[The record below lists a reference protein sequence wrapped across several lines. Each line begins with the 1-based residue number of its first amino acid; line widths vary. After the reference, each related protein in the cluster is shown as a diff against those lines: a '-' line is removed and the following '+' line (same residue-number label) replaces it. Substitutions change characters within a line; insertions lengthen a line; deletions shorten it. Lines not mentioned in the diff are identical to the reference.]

1 MKSAGSISWIGYL
14 EGESVDEIP
23 PSILARIADEECV
36 IYPTTTLPGLGCLPT
51 TAALDR
57 LFASKGRSA
66 DMPVSLA
73 VASIEQAEA
82 IVEIPSLA
90 RQLIATAPPASLSI
104 ILRAH
109 NKMDD
114 RVGGENIA
122 IRILAHPIA
131 MQLLSVT
138 GPLTATSANP
148 SGIACPDNCYTAA
161 QLLDFPPDAVLSGV
175 CTGGL
180 PSTLVKLSTSAE
192 ITQGLP
198 AVTIMREGILPS
210 SRVVEWSMN
219 LN

>member
-1 MKSAGSISWIGYL
+1 MKSAGGTSWIGYL
-14 EGESVDEIP
+14 ESESVDEIP

-57 LFASKGRSA
+57 LFACKDRPT
-66 DMPVSLA
+66 DMPVSLG
-73 VASIEQAEA
+73 VASIEQAEV
-82 IVEIPSLA
+82 IVEIPALA
-90 RQLIATAPPASLSI
+90 RHLIANAPPASLSI

-109 NKMDD
+109 NKLDD

-122 IRILAHPIA
+122 IRILTHPVA
-131 MQLLSVT
+131 VQLLSVT

-148 SGIACPDNCYTAA
+148 SGITCPDNCDAAA
-161 QLLDFPPDAVLSGV
+161 QLLDFPPHAVLAGV

-180 PSTLVKLSTSAE
+180 PSTLVKLSSSAE
-192 ITQGLP
+192 ISQGLP